1 MEPLPRSLSIH
12 APEEVAPVTP
22 PAGATDESCEP
33 EQRLRAAKLAALAE
47 FAAGAGHEINNPLGS
62 IIICAETLLRGET
75 DPERR
80 RLLATIG
87 GQAYRIRD
95 MIGDV
100 MLFARPPQPVLDEVD
115 LAATVRHVLSRFAE
129 QAAERGITLGGDHT
143 EPVKVQADRVQ
154 LAIVVS
160 ELLRNALNA
169 VDDGG
174 MIRVDARPAGEAA
187 DAAGELI
194 VCDNGRGLSAADR
207 EHLFDP
213 FYSGRQ
219 AGRGLGFGLSKC
231 WRIVTG
237 HGGRIDVAEHEGA
250 GVTFTVHWPGSGVI
264 PHASQRAGDGVL

>member
-12 APEEVAPVTP
+12 APEDDAPATP
-22 PAGATDESCEP
+22 SAGAPDASHEQ
-33 EQRLRAAKLAALAE
+33 EQRLRDAKLAALAE

-100 MLFARPPQPVLDEVD
+100 MLFARPPKSELEEVD
-115 LAATVRHVLSRFAE
+115 LAAAVRHVISRFVE
-129 QAAERGITLGGDHT
+129 QAAERNVTIGGDHAA
-143 EPVKVQADRVQ
+143 PVKVQADRVQ

-160 ELLRNALNA
+160 ELLRNALHA

-174 MIRVDARPAGEAA
+174 AIRVDVRPAGEAA
-187 DAAGELI
+187 DTGGVL
-194 VCDNGRGLSAADR
+194 VVSDNGHGLSAVDR

-237 HGGRIDVAEHEGA
+237 HGGRIDVAGNETA
-250 GVTFTVHWPGSGVI
+250 GVTCTVHWPG
-264 PHASQRAGDGVL
+264 PHAEDASQLAGDGVS

>member
-1 MEPLPRSLSIH
+1 VEPLPRSLSIH
-12 APEEVAPVTP
+12 APKDDAPATP
-22 PAGATDESCEP
+22 PAGTPDESHEP
-33 EQRLRAAKLAALAE
+33 EQRLRDAKLAALAE

-100 MLFARPPQPVLDEVD
+100 MLFARPPKPELEAVD
-115 LAATVRHVLSRFAE
+115 LAATVRHVISRFAD
-129 QAAERGITLGGDHT
+129 QAAESHITFGGDHAA
-143 EPVKVQADRVQ
+143 PVLVQADRVQ

-169 VDDGG
+169 VDDRGA
-174 MIRVDARPAGEAA
+174 IRVDARPADEAA
-187 DAAGELI
+187 GAGGKL
-194 VCDNGRGLSAADR
+194 VVSDNGHGLSAADR

-237 HGGRIDVAEHEGA
+237 HGGRIDVSDNEAA
-250 GVTFTVHWPGSGVI
+250 GVTFTVWWPGPRGED
-264 PHASQRAGDGVL
+264 ASHRAGDGVL

>member
-1 MEPLPRSLSIH
+1 VEPLPRSLSIH
-12 APEEVAPVTP
+12 APRDDAPVV
-22 PAGATDESCEP
+22 AREQG
-33 EQRLRAAKLAALAE
+33 QRLRDAKLAALAE

-100 MLFARPPQPVLDEVD
+100 MLFARPPKLELEEMD
-115 LAATVRHVLSRFAE
+115 LAATVRHVISRFAE
-129 QAAERGITLGGDHT
+129 QAADRNVTIGGDHAA
-143 EPVKVQADRVQ
+143 PVMIQADRVQ

-169 VDDGG
+169 VEDGG
-174 MIRVDARPAGEAA
+174 TIRINAQPAGEAA
-187 DAAGELI
+187 GGGGKL
-194 VCDNGRGLSAADR
+194 VVSDNGRGLSAADR

-237 HGGRIDVAEHEGA
+237 HGGRIDAAGNETA
-250 GVTFTVHWPGSGVI
+250 GVTCTVHWPGA
-264 PHASQRAGDGVL
+264 PAEDASQRAGDGVL

>member
-1 MEPLPRSLSIH
+1 LAIH
-12 APEEVAPVTP
+12 APEHDAPVDR
-22 PAGATDESCEP
+22 PAGAASPFGAPGDVH
-33 EQRLRAAKLAALAE
+33 EQRLRDAKLAALAE

-100 MLFARPPQPVLDEVD
+100 MLFARPPKPELEEVD
-115 LAATVRHVLSRFAE
+115 LAATARHVISRFME
-129 QAAERGITLGGDHT
+129 QAAERNVAIGGDHAA
-143 EPVKVQADRVQ
+143 PVLVQADGVQ

-160 ELLRNALNA
+160 ELLRNALQA

-174 MIRVDARPAGEAA
+174 LIRIDVQPAGVSAA
-187 DAAGELI
+187 DGGVLI
-194 VCDNGRGLSAADR
+194 VSDNGRGLSETDR

-213 FYSGRQ
+213 FYSGRE

-231 WRIVTG
+231 WRIVAG
-237 HGGRIDVAEHEGA
+237 HGGRIDVLENEAA
-250 GVTFTVHWPGSGVI
+250 GVTFTVRWPGPRGED
-264 PHASQRAGDGVL
+264 ASQRAGDGVL